1 MKVLITGGAGS
12 IGSNLT
18 YKLLAS
24 GWDVYVA
31 DSLWRGR
38 IENRTRG
45 SRQFDL
51 NDRFSKVDLTSF
63 TECRKVTKGFDYV
76 IHLADVVAG
85 IDFVFGNE
93 LFVFRQNILINS
105 HVLQASIENKVRKY
119 LYVGTACSYPVGKQ
133 AVLGA
138 PPLMEND
145 VYPADPESS
154 YGWSKL
160 MGEYECQLA
169 ASEGRL
175 EVCILRLHNVYGPP
189 CDLSPDKSQ
198 VIPALCR
205 KAIRYPEEDFV
216 VWGTGSQRRAFVFVD
231 DAVEAISLALQ
242 NEFNNGVIQIGPNES
257 HSISWIAETV
267 VRISGK
273 EIPIRYDSSRPEGD
287 RDRSADFS
295 RARDLLDWVPTTS
308 LEEGLRKTYDW
319 ARDSILET

>member
-1 MKVLITGGAGS
+1 M
-12 IGSNLT
+12 
-18 YKLLAS
+18 
-24 GWDVYVA
+24 
-31 DSLWRGR
+31 
-38 IENRTRG
+38 
-45 SRQFDL
+45 
-51 NDRFSKVDLTSF
+51 
-63 TECRKVTKGFDYV
+63 
-76 IHLADVVAG
+76 
-85 IDFVFGNE
+85 
-93 LFVFRQNILINS
+93 
-105 HVLQASIENKVRKY
+105 
-119 LYVGTACSYPVGKQ
+119 
-133 AVLGA
+133 
-138 PPLMEND
+138 
-145 VYPADPESS
+145 
-154 YGWSKL
+154 
-160 MGEYECQLA
+160 
-169 ASEGRL
+169 
-175 EVCILRLHNVYGPP
+175 RLHNVYGPP

-257 HSISWIAETV
+257 HPISWIAETV

>member
-38 IENRTRG
+38 IENLTRG